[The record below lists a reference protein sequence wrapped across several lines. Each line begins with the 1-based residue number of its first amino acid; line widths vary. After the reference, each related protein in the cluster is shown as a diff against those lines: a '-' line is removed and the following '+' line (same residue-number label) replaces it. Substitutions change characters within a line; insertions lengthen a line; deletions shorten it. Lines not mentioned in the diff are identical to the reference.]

1 MNVFGVTGWKN
12 SGKTDLVVRLVAY
25 FAGSG
30 LRVATVKHA
39 HHNFDT
45 DKPGTDSYRHRE
57 AGAQQ
62 VLVAS
67 RNRWAHV
74 HELACE
80 AEPTLDELL
89 ARLTETDLVIV
100 EGYKTDHHPKLQVVR
115 PAETSEPMPE
125 HVDNLVALASDAKLD
140 ADDFGRDCVVLDLND
155 TVAVGQFILDHLGLA
170 LPDKL

>member
-1 MNVFGVTGWKN
+1 MKVFGVTGWKN
-12 SGKTDLVVRLVAY
+12 SGKTDLVVRLVEY
-25 FAGSG
+25 FAVAG

-62 VLVAS
+62 VLIAS

-74 HELACE
+74 HELAGE

-100 EGYKTDHHPKLQVVR
+100 EGYDGPQ
-115 PAETSEPMPE
+115 P
-125 HVDNLVALASDAKLD
+125 
-140 ADDFGRDCVVLDLND
+140 GR
-155 TVAVGQFILDHLGLA
+155 H
-170 LPDKL
+170 